1 MSMKHLGERFDIHTG
16 GNDNKFPHHEDEIAQ
31 SEGAVGHPVVSIW
44 VHGGFLQMGTLKMA
58 KSAGN
63 ILRVTDLAERGVDPL
78 AYRLL
83 CLGTRY
89 RSEMSFDWD
98 ALVGQ
103 HGRLGDLR
111 RRMAGWG
118 GPASSLSPAA
128 KDLDARFRDAVADDL
143 AMPQAMVV
151 LNETVGADL
160 PDGERYALL
169 ASWDEVLGL
178 DLEREATAGWEPTV
192 EMLRLVAARDSAR
205 AARDYGRSDELRD
218 RLQAM
223 GLEVMDTP
231 EGTRIRPRT

>member
-1 MSMKHLGERFDIHTG
+1 
-16 GNDNKFPHHEDEIAQ
+16 
-31 SEGAVGHPVVSIW
+31 
-44 VHGGFLQMGTLKMA
+44 
-58 KSAGN
+58 
-63 ILRVTDLAERGVDPL
+63 
-78 AYRLL
+78 
-83 CLGTRY
+83 
-89 RSEMSFDWD
+89 
-98 ALVGQ
+98 
-103 HGRLGDLR
+103 
-111 RRMAGWG
+111 MAGWG